1 MRMHVRITTVFSMK
15 PHDPRMRQE
24 IQSLC
29 TEIRPEDGIPPYLI
43 ERRSPT
49 KRHAPQS
56 ARAHQYCKAVHR
68 ALEAGFASVCGDE
81 RLQSLT
87 IIRVEPQSRG
97 STLLVIIAAPDTDCA
112 AMAALEQRLQKASGL
127 LRSVIAMEIQ
137 RKRTPHL
144 TFRVVPET

>member
-1 MRMHVRITTVFSMK
+1 MK
-15 PHDPRMRQE
+15 PHDHRRLQE

-43 ERRSPT
+43 ERRPPS
-49 KRHAPQS
+49 KRHSPLT

-87 IIRVEPQSRG
+87 ILSVEPQSRG
-97 STLLVIIAAPDTDCA
+97 STLLVVIAAPDTDCH
-112 AMAALEQRLQKASGL
+112 AMAALEQTLQKASGL
-127 LRSVIAMEIQ
+127 MRSVIAMEIQ
-137 RKRTPHL
+137 RRRTPHL
-144 TFRVVPET
+144 IFRVVPTG